1 MESLLRWSIANSTPN
16 ATPPAPNGN
25 IDPGII
31 DAILGKPESELM
43 KEALAIAVDEEKEE
57 DARLTALD
65 DFEMVSAVIVCAFD
79 LRAYVG
85 LFVR

>member
-1 MESLLRWSIANSTPN
+1 
-16 ATPPAPNGN
+16 
-25 IDPGII
+25 
-31 DAILGKPESELM
+31 M